1 MENKIEVGKECCW
14 SLSRKYG
21 SIETRLFLS
30 KGK

>member
-1 MENKIEVGKECCW
+1 MENKIEVGKEYGW
-14 SLSRKYG
+14 LLSEKSE